1 MSKKLEEENKRLAG
15 QVQTLQETLDH
26 IGAYVFMKDT
36 EGRYTFANKLVCE
49 LFEHT
54 LEEIVGQDDSKFF
67 SLDIS
72 DDLKQNDR
80 VVLEEGRTIE
90 NVERNIIASTGETR
104 YYISVKKP
112 LKDKDGKIVGMFG
125 VSTDITD
132 RKRMEMEV
140 RRKNEMLDSI
150 LSNLDAF
157 VYMKD
162 REYRFLY
169 VNQKTAALFGKEPSE
184 IIGKT
189 DEEAVS
195 AAGTSEFRE
204 MDEKLFLT
212 GEKQEGEETLEL
224 ANGETKYY
232 WSIKIPLKDDQG
244 EVSSFIG
251 FSTDIT
257 ELSILRN
264 RLEQQVQE
272 EIIKRLKHERLAI
285 TDPLTGIY
293 NRLKLDE
300 TLEHELQRAKR
311 SKHTF
316 GIILL
321 DVDYFKSVNDTHGH
335 QTGDRTL
342 IEIANL
348 IKDNVREIDT
358 VGRWGGE
365 EFLIVCPETNQR
377 GTVNLAEKL
386 RNVIEQHEFPVVAH
400 KTASFGIA
408 TYKSGDTINEM
419 VSRAD
424 VALYRAKGSGRNRVE
439 VFGK

>member
-1 MSKKLEEENKRLAG
+1 MNKKLEEENQKLTR
-15 QVQTLQETLDH
+15 QVQSLKETLDH
-26 IGAYVFMKDT
+26 IGAYVFMKDS
-36 EGRYTFANKLVCE
+36 EGCYTFANKLVCE
-49 LFEHT
+49 LFEHS
-54 LEEIVGQDDSKFF
+54 LDEIVGQDDSKFF
-67 SLDIS
+67 ALDIS

-80 VVLEEGRTIE
+80 VVLEQGKTIE

-104 YYISVKKP
+104 YYMAVKKP
-112 LKDKDGKIVGMFG
+112 LKDKDGNIIGMYG
-125 VSTDITD
+125 VSTDITE
-132 RKRMEMEV
+132 RKQMELEI
-140 RRKNEMLDSI
+140 RRKNELLNSI

-162 REYRFLY
+162 KDYRFLY
-169 VNQKTAALFGKEPSE
+169 VNEKTAALFGKDPAD

-195 AAGTSEFRE
+195 EAGNSEFRE

-224 ANGETKYY
+224 ANGDVRYY
-232 WSIKIPLKDDQG
+232 WSTKIPLKDEQG
-244 EVSSFIG
+244 AVSSFIG

-257 ELSILRN
+257 ELSLLRN

-300 TLEHELQRAKR
+300 VLEQEWQRAKR
-311 SKHTF
+311 SSQTF

-321 DVDYFKSVNDTHGH
+321 DVDYFKHVNDTCGH
-335 QTGDRTL
+335 QTGDKTL
-342 IEIANL
+342 IEIARLLKN
-348 IKDNVREIDT
+348 NVREIDT

-365 EFLIVCPETNQR
+365 EFLIVCPDTDRE
-377 GTVNLAEKL
+377 GTTHLAEKL
-386 RNVIEQHEFPVVAH
+386 RTVIEQHKFPVVTH
-400 KTASFGIA
+400 KTASFGVT
-408 TYKSGDTINEM
+408 TYKDGDTINEM

-424 VALYRAKGSGRNRVE
+424 VALYKAKGSGRNQVE
-439 VFGK
+439 ASGK